1 MRDHLHDAEEGIISV
16 TENDKPAMV
25 GSSELVGICE
35 VWSVQEWNPEIDD
48 PRKQVR
54 HRTVNGQGVVGKLFS
69 R

>member
-16 TENDKPAMV
+16 AENDKPALV
-25 GSSELVGICE
+25 ASSEPVGICE
-35 VWSVQEWNPEIDD
+35 GWSVQEWNPEIDD

-54 HRTVNGQGVVGKLFS
+54 HRTVNGRGIVGQLFS